1 MPEKTFIAFSDLPFI
16 FLSIQL
22 RTIHSFVFVLVVLS
36 FVFISISFIF
46 IPQPV
51 PIQALNYSNIWN
63 RQHSDGIHVS
73 RVVLEATG
81 STYLL

>member
-16 FLSIQL
+16 FFSIQL
-22 RTIHSFVFVLVVLS
+22 RMIHSFVFVLVVLS
-36 FVFISISFIF
+36 FVFISISFYHY
-46 IPQPV
+46 PSA
-51 PIQALNYSNIWN
+51 IQALNYSNIWN